1 MTFQALGMG
10 VPPNFA
16 CRNCMA
22 ENDARKGKTLVKSSM
37 TIGSAFKGSGT
48 SAASRFAMIS

>member
-1 MTFQALGMG
+1 
-10 VPPNFA
+10 
-16 CRNCMA
+16 
-22 ENDARKGKTLVKSSM
+22 LVKSSM